1 MLPVNPPGEGSSPY
15 SARSAFAGSPLL
27 IGLDVLASEGLLS
40 ADDLAE
46 KPDFPADRVD
56 FEPTAD
62 FRERMLRKAFVA
74 FQERGPS
81 EERQRFERFCE
92 ESRSWLDA
100 YALYSALRHRE
111 GTPWFQWD
119 PGLRDREPRAME
131 RARRE
136 LRDELGFL
144 QFQQYLFDKQW
155 RELRVICAGLGI
167 GLIGD
172 IPIFVAHDSADVWQH
187 RDIFRLDEEGMP
199 TVVAGVPPDYFSKT
213 GQRWGNPL
221 YRWARMKKGGYAWW
235 IQRLGITLSRFDA
248 VRLDH
253 FIGFQRYY
261 EIPASSPTAE
271 TGRWMKG
278 PSSDFFRAV
287 RDAFGSLP
295 LIAEDLG
302 AVSPKVRALRDRFN
316 LPGTR
321 VLQFAFGTDVQA
333 PDFQP
338 HNFVRRAVVYTGTHD
353 NDTTVGWFNDPGG
366 EGSPRSPEQA
376 QAERDACLRYLG
388 TEGSE
393 VHWDLIRLALM
404 SVADLAVFPLQD
416 LLGLGS
422 EARMNRP
429 GTGSGNWNWRFKDG
443 ALKDAIAERLLT
455 LARTY
460 GRA

>member
-1 MLPVNPPGEGSSPY
+1 MLPVSPPGEGSSPY
-15 SARSAFAGSPLL
+15 SARSAFAGNPLL
-27 IGLDVLASEGLLS
+27 IGLDVLADEGLLS

-46 KPDFPADRVD
+46 KPDLPADRVD

-62 FRERMLRKAFVA
+62 FRERMLRKAFAV

-92 ESRSWLDA
+92 ESRSWLDD

-111 GTPWFQWD
+111 GAPWFQWD
-119 PGLRDREPRAME
+119 PGLRDREPAAME

-136 LRDELGFL
+136 LRRELGFL

-235 IQRLGITLSRFDA
+235 IQRLGVTLSRFDA

-261 EIPASSPTAE
+261 EIPASAPTAE

-353 NDTTVGWFNDPGG
+353 NDTTVGWFNDQGG
-366 EGSPRSPEQA
+366 EDSPRSPEQA
-376 QAERDACLRYLG
+376 QAERDGCLRYLG

-393 VHWDLIRLALM
+393 IHWDMIRLALM

-429 GTGSGNWNWRFKDG
+429 GTGSGNWNWRFNDG

-455 LARTY
+455 LTRTY